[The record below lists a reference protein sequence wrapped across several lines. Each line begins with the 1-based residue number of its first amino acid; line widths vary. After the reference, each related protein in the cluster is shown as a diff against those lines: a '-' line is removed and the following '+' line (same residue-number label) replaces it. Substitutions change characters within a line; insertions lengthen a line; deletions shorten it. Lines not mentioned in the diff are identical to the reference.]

1 MSAARYIRAAATGDT
16 LQRIGMMGALV
27 FVLIWMTP
35 RVSRLDDS
43 ANTGDVM
50 SCDTG
55 IKPRKTVKIDQN
67 PAQQFSQ
74 EKKAMSSTM
83 VRREMPEFTMEAYD
97 AKTGHFTKVSSADYK
112 GKWAVVCFYPAD
124 FTFVC
129 PTEIAAM
136 NAKYDVFQEMGVE
149 ILAVSVDS
157 KFSHKRFVETEPI
170 LKGLQLTIG
179 ADTTQEVSEMF
190 GVLIEEEGVALRG
203 RFLFN
208 PDGICVAQEVQA
220 DSVGR
225 NVHEFIRQ
233 VEAWQ
238 HATKTG
244 EVCPA
249 GWRPGKKTLPVNT
262 DSEKMTGRVGDY
274 ITIEEI
280 MS

>member
-1 MSAARYIRAAATGDT
+1 
-16 LQRIGMMGALV
+16 
-27 FVLIWMTP
+27 
-35 RVSRLDDS
+35 
-43 ANTGDVM
+43 M
-50 SCDTG
+50 SCDVK
-55 IKPRKTVKIDQN
+55 IKPRKSAKPDQTLDQ
-67 PAQQFSQ
+67 PTQQ
-74 EKKAMSSTM
+74 EKKSMSSSM
-83 VRREMPEFTMEAYD
+83 VRREMPEFTMEAFD
-97 AKTGHFTKVSSADYK
+97 SKTGHFTQVSSSDYK

-136 NAKYDVFQEMGVE
+136 NAKYDEFQKMNVE

-157 KFSHKRFVETEPI
+157 KFSHKRFVETEPL
-170 LKGLQLTIG
+170 LKGLKLTIG
-179 ADTTQEVSEMF
+179 ADTTKEVASMF

-208 PDGICVAQEVQA
+208 PDGVCVAQEVQA

-225 NVHEFIRQ
+225 NVLEFIRQ

-238 HATKTG
+238 HATATG

-262 DSEKMTGRVGDY
+262 DAEKMTGRVGDY

-280 MS
+280 LS

>member
-1 MSAARYIRAAATGDT
+1 
-16 LQRIGMMGALV
+16 
-27 FVLIWMTP
+27 
-35 RVSRLDDS
+35 
-43 ANTGDVM
+43 
-50 SCDTG
+50 
-55 IKPRKTVKIDQN
+55 
-67 PAQQFSQ
+67 
-74 EKKAMSSTM
+74 MSSTM
-83 VRREMPEFTMEAYD
+83 VRREMPEFEMDAYD
-97 AKTGHFTKVSSADYK
+97 SASGHYISVSSNDYK
-112 GKWAVVCFYPAD
+112 GKWSVVCFYPAD

-136 NAKYDVFQEMGVE
+136 NAKADEFAKLGVE
-149 ILAVSVDS
+149 ILAVSTDT

-170 LKGLQLTIG
+170 LRGLKLKIG
-179 ADTTQEVSEMF
+179 ADTTGEVASSF

-225 NVHEFIRQ
+225 NVNEFLRQ

-238 HATKTG
+238 HASKTG

-262 DSEKMTGRVGDY
+262 HAEQMTGRVGDY
-274 ITIEEI
+274 ITLEEI
-280 MS
+280 LS

>member
-1 MSAARYIRAAATGDT
+1 
-16 LQRIGMMGALV
+16 MG
-27 FVLIWMTP
+27 
-35 RVSRLDDS
+35 
-43 ANTGDVM
+43 
-50 SCDTG
+50 CDTSV
-55 IKPRKTVKIDQN
+55 KPRKPVK
-67 PAQQFSQ
+67 A
-74 EKKAMSSTM
+74 EKNVNNEIEREVEAMSSTM
-83 VRREMPEFTMEAYD
+83 VRREMPKFTMDAYD
-97 AKTGHFTKVSSADYK
+97 AKSGHFTTVSSDNYK
-112 GKWAVVCFYPAD
+112 GKWSVVCFYPAD

-136 NAKYDVFQEMGVE
+136 NAKYDEFQKLGVE

-157 KFSHKRFVETEPI
+157 KFSHKRFAETEPL
-170 LKGLQLTIG
+170 LKGLKLMMG
-179 ADTTQEVSEMF
+179 ADSNQEISRAF
-190 GVLIEEEGVALRG
+190 GVLVEEEGVALRG

-225 NVHEFIRQ
+225 NVNEFLRQ

-249 GWRPGKKTLPVNT
+249 GWRPGKKTLPVKT
-262 DSEKMTGRVGDY
+262 DAEKMAGHVGDY

-280 MS
+280 LS

>member
-1 MSAARYIRAAATGDT
+1 
-16 LQRIGMMGALV
+16 MG
-27 FVLIWMTP
+27 
-35 RVSRLDDS
+35 
-43 ANTGDVM
+43 
-50 SCDTG
+50 CDTG
-55 IKPRKTVKIDQN
+55 LKPIKSSKSKNENNAMPTQMEEKTMN
-67 PAQQFSQ
+67 SCL
-74 EKKAMSSTM
+74 
-83 VRREMPEFTMEAYD
+83 VRREMPQFEMDAYD
-97 AKTGHFTKVSSADYK
+97 AATGHFKKVKSEDYK
-112 GKWAVVCFYPAD
+112 GKWCVVCFYPAD

-136 NAKYDVFQEMGVE
+136 NAKYEEFKKLNTE

-179 ADTTQEVSEMF
+179 ADANQEVSRAF

-225 NVHEFIRQ
+225 NVNEFLRQ
-233 VEAWQ
+233 VQAWQ
-238 HATKTG
+238 HASKTG

-249 GWRPGKKTLPVNT
+249 GWRPGKKTLPVHT
-262 DSEKMTGRVGDY
+262 DAEKMTGRVGDY
-274 ITIEEI
+274 ITLEEI
-280 MS
+280 LSE